1 MNGLEGRRVN
11 LCAGREPF
19 TEAFQQITQPTE
31 ADDAKRFGQDDAMTG
46 AQRTRL
52 LADHRVDNYRQV
64 AVADVVEQRDTPAAG
79 SSLEPQLMH
88 EVAQHRVVAERR

>member
-31 ADDAKRFGQDDAMTG
+31 ADDAKRFGQANAVMR
-46 AQRTRL
+46 AESPRL
-52 LADHRVDNYRQV
+52 LAQHRIDQYRQI
-64 AVADVVEQRDTPAAG
+64 AVADVVK
-79 SSLEPQLMH
+79 
-88 EVAQHRVVAERR
+88 